1 LSCKKE
7 KQRFVSWMVT
17 EEELQRGI
25 ELIEKLEGI
34 EDIWKESKENPLL
47 SEFLKRCHAVL
58 RPTKAPKEKK
68 EKKQVLK
75 VPKDQRSKFL
85 KSIGGSSLIELEDVP
100 KVGECMDSIDPHCG
114 NSLEIVEKKED
125 HRPVDEHLKGLKTS
139 TAITEYKVD
148 AYSAKAIR
156 HCVICGNGYSEPHEL
171 YHQFC
176 LPCAEFNYS
185 KRIQTIWIPDRIAL
199 VTGARVKIGYEIALK
214 LLRSGCHV
222 VGTTRFPKDAL
233 RRFALEPDFAE
244 FKDKLSIYSID
255 FRDLNAVSH
264 FIEHLKSTIGHLDIL
279 VNNAA
284 QTVRK
289 PPEFYQHL
297 MKGER
302 VETDATLQNQ
312 KLLQS
317 FSVVSPLL
325 LGTKEDQITTQSVPA
340 SVLMS
345 QARLLPEEEV
355 SQKEFFPEGQYDYFG
370 QQLDLRPQNSWV
382 LKAADVSPVEML
394 ECQLINSVVP
404 FMFVSK
410 LRPLMEASPHPDRYI
425 LNVSAM
431 EGTFYRYKT
440 ANHPHTNMAKASLNM
455 LTRTSASDY
464 LTSGIYMTSID
475 TGWVTDE
482 RPHGFLAKK
491 DHNDA
496 PPPPLDELDGAM
508 RVLDPCFMG
517 IRDKV
522 YHYGVLFKDYT
533 VSRW

>member
-1 LSCKKE
+1 MP
-7 KQRFVSWMVT
+7 VSQ
-17 EEELQRGI
+17 EDLQRGI
-25 ELIEKLEGI
+25 ELIEKLETIG
-34 EDIWKESKENPLL
+34 DVWKESKGNPLL
-47 SEFLKRCHAVL
+47 LEFLRRCHAIIK
-58 RPTKAPKEKK
+58 PTKAPKEKK
-68 EKKQVLK
+68 EKKEVLK

-85 KSIGGSSLIELEDVP
+85 KSIGGSSLIELEELP
-100 KVGECMDSIDPHCG
+100 KVGECMDSIDPKCE
-114 NSLEIVEKKED
+114 NSLKRMNRID
-125 HRPVDEHLKGLKTS
+125 GTRPLDDHLKGLKTS
-139 TAITEYKVD
+139 TAITEYNVD
-148 AYSAKAIR
+148 AYSEKAVK
-156 HCVICGNGYSEPHEL
+156 HCVICGNGYSQAHQL

-185 KRIQTIWIPDRIAL
+185 KRTQTIWIPDRVAL
-199 VTGARVKIGYEIALK
+199 VTGARIKIGYEIALK
-214 LLRSGCHV
+214 LLRSGCQV
-222 VGTTRFPKDAL
+222 IGTTRFPKDAL
-233 RRFALEPDFAE
+233 RRFALEPDFAD
-244 FKDKLSIYSID
+244 FKEKLSIYSID
-255 FRDLNAVSH
+255 FRDLNAVSN
-264 FIEHLKSTIGHLDIL
+264 FIHHLKESIGHLDIL

-297 MKGER
+297 LKGEHLDT
-302 VETDATLQNQ
+302 ETTVQHQ
-312 KLLQS
+312 KLIHS
-317 FSVVSPLL
+317 FAVNPPLL
-325 LGTKEDQITTQSVPA
+325 LGTKEDQLAVQAVPA

-345 QARLLPEEEV
+345 QVRLLPEENV
-355 SQKEFFPEGQYDYFG
+355 SQKEFFPDGQYDYFG
-370 QQLDLRPQNSWV
+370 QQVDLRPQNSWV
-382 LKAADVSPVEML
+382 LKAAEVSPVEML

-410 LRPLMEASPHPDRYI
+410 LRPLMESSPHPDRYI

-464 LTSGIYMTSID
+464 LASGIYMTSID

-491 DHNDA
+491 DHSNA